1 MIDGNRRANRAHK
14 ERNNNR
20 LNAVAIA
27 ILIGF
32 LTHGGCSLAHP
43 PYCFR
48 YVPILVLEIN
58 STF

>member
-20 LNAVAIA
+20 LNDVAIA
-27 ILIGF
+27 ISIRF
-32 LTHGGCSLAHP
+32 LTHGECRLAHP
-43 PYCFR
+43 PYCLRFL
-48 YVPILVLEIN
+48 IVLEIN